1 MKTFSAT
8 HLNKHAQEVFA
19 AAKDG
24 PVFIQHDRY
33 AGGFTIMH
41 KAPHIDITQFLIDHE
56 TDIAWGRKLYNDFG
70 DLEAIFKYM
79 LGREPNE

>member
-1 MKTFSAT
+1 MKTFTAT

-33 AGGFTIMH
+33 EGGFMIMH
-41 KAPHIDITQFLIDHE
+41 KAPDITQYLIDHE
-56 TDIAWGRKLYNDFG
+56 SDISWGRNDFG
-70 DLEAIFKYM
+70 DLESVFKYM
-79 LGREPNE
+79 LGREPKE

>member
-24 PVFIQHDRY
+24 PVLIRHDRY
-33 AGGFTIMH
+33 TGGVFTIVWNRNHSMEEIL
-41 KAPHIDITQFLIDHE
+41 KVCDAMDSIDVNKD
-56 TDIAWGRKLYNDFG
+56 AC
-70 DLEAIFKYM
+70 
-79 LGREPNE
+79 